1 MVTGTVIDNVVDVLD
16 IIVND
21 VEKLPGEIAEKI
33 LTRLSATVR
42 VPLYSVVE
50 LGHS

>member
-21 VEKLPGEIAEKI
+21 VLKLPGEIADKI
-33 LTRLSATVR
+33 LIQLSATVR
-42 VPLYSVVE
+42 VPLNSVVV
-50 LGHS
+50 LGHG